1 MIVRHTVLCNALS
14 AKIDNPILTAPVNA
28 QPWRSVSK
36 EVQATSPQEHLLY
49 LLFSETVVAPGI
61 TRNLL
66 RACRDQV
73 HTAFKP
79 ASFKEFQTTG
89 AVKFLQTKC

>member
-1 MIVRHTVLCNALS
+1 MIVRHTVLCNVLS
-14 AKIDNPILTAPVNA
+14 VKTGNPVLTAPVNA

-49 LLFSETVVAPGI
+49 LLLLETVVAPGI

-66 RACRDQV
+66 RA
-73 HTAFKP
+73 
-79 ASFKEFQTTG
+79 
-89 AVKFLQTKC
+89 